1 VVGLLEKVQDLV
13 IVYRKYYDNY
23 FSEKK
28 LIFGK
33 RSKTTMSMLPYH
45 NQATQVMLVDISN
58 LVHVLHHPGMSKV
71 ASCLRDVM
79 SLAILSTS
87 SLVPSFSLIISWPDH
102 VQMVLP
108 ITPVNTSTAKAVTAA
123 ILKLD
128 QALNRMDVLEDN
140 MDKTSLPAAFSR
152 VLELVGQN
160 EKDVQLHVLTCRP
173 LLQLENLMA
182 EVIKLEG
189 WPAGLR
195 IMKVLSPA
203 VVLDREEE
211 QSYMHVQRFTF
222 TDWLD
227 LDSYFREW
235 LVHQSSDQSDL
246 KVEMSHRGVRVALG
260 KLVFS
265 LSNDFL

>member
-1 VVGLLEKVQDLV
+1 
-13 IVYRKYYDNY
+13 
-23 FSEKK
+23 
-28 LIFGK
+28 
-33 RSKTTMSMLPYH
+33 MSTVLSYH
-45 NQATQVMLVDISN
+45 NQAAQVMLVDISS
-58 LVHVLHHPGMSKV
+58 LFHVLHHPGMSKV

-182 EVIKLEG
+182 EVIKLEDG
-189 WPAGLR
+189 
-195 IMKVLSPA
+195 
-203 VVLDREEE
+203 
-211 QSYMHVQRFTF
+211 H
-222 TDWLD
+222 
-227 LDSYFREW
+227 
-235 LVHQSSDQSDL
+235 
-246 KVEMSHRGVRVALG
+246 LG
-260 KLVFS
+260 
-265 LSNDFL
+265 

>member
-1 VVGLLEKVQDLV
+1 MSTLL
-13 IVYRKYYDNY
+13 
-23 FSEKK
+23 S
-28 LIFGK
+28 
-33 RSKTTMSMLPYH
+33 YH
-45 NQATQVMLVDISN
+45 NQATQVMLVDISS

-79 SLAILSTS
+79 GLAILSTT

-128 QALNRMDVLEDN
+128 QALNRMDALKDN
-140 MDKTSLPAAFSR
+140 NDKTSLPAAFSR

-160 EKDVQLHVLTCRP
+160 EKEVQLHVLTCRP
-173 LLQLENLMA
+173 LHQLENLMA
-182 EVIKLEG
+182 QVIQLERL
-189 WPAGLR
+189 PPGLR

-211 QSYMHVQRFTF
+211 QFNMHVERFTF

-227 LDSYFREW
+227 LDSYFR
-235 LVHQSSDQSDL
+235 
-246 KVEMSHRGVRVALG
+246 
-260 KLVFS
+260 
-265 LSNDFL
+265 